1 MKFAYWI
8 CAAFV
13 SIGVFIIHPLI
24 LEKPLNFIFGITL
37 NITSI
42 AGYYAKNNRLTNQRD
57 LFEGT
62 QGAEALSR
70 HERDS
75 EVGAAS
81 DGGD

>member
-8 CAAFV
+8 CASFV

-24 LEKPLNFIFGITL
+24 LEKSLTYIFGITL
-37 NITSI
+37 IITSI
-42 AGYYAKNNRLTNQRD
+42 GGYYAKNNRLINQRD

-62 QGAEALSR
+62 QGAEALSIN
-70 HERDS
+70 ERDS